1 MPAPIRRPMLVVLA
15 LLTAAP
21 LVAQAGEPYPD
32 ELKLAHPG
40 QREIANKP
48 GLELEAMQ
56 AACPVSMLNASPG
69 NAAKNIHER
78 ILRTEDGVIIETD
91 ADLTGVPFGT
101 GSTTIPATYRCEYRD
116 GQLVLGIWSKGLI
129 GKWTLFQSPRLTQN
143 ELGTPWPAYLKTN

>member
-1 MPAPIRRPMLVVLA
+1 MSAPILRPALVGLA
-15 LLTAAP
+15 LLMAAP
-21 LVAQAGEPYPD
+21 LMAQANDSYPD
-32 ELKLAHPG
+32 ELKLEHPA

-78 ILRTEDGVIIETD
+78 ILRTMDGVIIETD

-101 GSTTIPATYRCEYRD
+101 GTTTIPATYRCEYRD

-129 GKWTLFQSPRLTQN
+129 GKWTLFQSPRLTQS
-143 ELGTPWPAYLKTN
+143 ELGTPWPDYLKSN